1 MRALLTTFFTCF
13 LLLFLSCGSL
23 KKDQVN
29 TNLLT
34 DFSPKFKDGDINVVI
49 EIPAGTLE
57 KWEVNKHNGNLEWD
71 KINNIP
77 RVINYISYPANY
89 GMIPRTLLPKEQG
102 GDGDPLDV
110 IVLGTTIKRG
120 QITKSKLIG
129 VMYLIDRG
137 EQDDKLIAIAENSP
151 LYNINNITELNEK
164 YNGVTQILKLWFS
177 NYKGVGKMK
186 FKGFGTKKEA
196 EKIVKYAI
204 EQYKKQNNTTL

>member
-1 MRALLTTFFTCF
+1 MRILLTVFFTCF
-13 LLLFLSCGSL
+13 FLLFSSCSSL
-23 KKDQVN
+23 KKSQSNV
-29 TNLLT
+29 NLLT

-49 EIPAGTLE
+49 EISAGTLE

-110 IVLGTTIKRG
+110 IVLGTAIKRG
-120 QITKSKLIG
+120 KIIKSKLIG
-129 VMYLIDRG
+129 VMYLIDKG

-151 LYNINNITELNEK
+151 LYNVNNITELNEK

-177 NYKGVGKMK
+177 NYKGFGKMK

-196 EKIVKYAI
+196 KKIVEYAI
-204 EQYKKQNNTTL
+204 KQYQKQEK

>member
-1 MRALLTTFFTCF
+1 MRILLTVFFTCF
-13 LLLFLSCGSL
+13 FLLFSSCSSL
-23 KKDQVN
+23 KKSQSNV
-29 TNLLT
+29 NLLT

-49 EIPAGTLE
+49 EISAGTLE

-110 IVLGTTIKRG
+110 IVLGTAIKRG
-120 QITKSKLIG
+120 EIVKSKLIG
-129 VMYLIDRG
+129 VMYLIDKG

-151 LYNINNITELNEK
+151 LYNVNNITELNEK

-177 NYKGVGKMK
+177 NYKGFGKMK

-196 EKIVKYAI
+196 KKIVEYAI
-204 EQYKKQNNTTL
+204 KQYQKQEK